1 MIVYGTR
8 LYGYCDEIEGV
19 GHVKTQFA
27 HIWFLPL
34 IPLKGF
40 FVFDGDDDRG
50 IQIPMRGKSVMSA
63 WLRSGFIFGGIGS
76 LVAGFAGFGSSA
88 LVGAAL
94 VVCAIACFAGFA
106 FSGRVLGKMSAERRA
121 ELLADTGLLEAMLR
135 AEAQIEAERPK
146 AAWEAPAQP
155 APPAAY
161 APAQPAA
168 PAGPPTGWP
177 EAQPAAAFQDP
188 QRRY

>member
-19 GHVKTQFA
+19 GHVATKFA

-34 IPLKGF
+34 IPLSGF

-50 IQIPMRGKSVMSA
+50 VEIPMRGKSVLSA

-76 LVAGFAGFGSSA
+76 LIAGFVGFGSSA
-88 LVGAAL
+88 LTGAAL
-94 VVCAIACFAGFA
+94 VVCAIACFVGFA
-106 FSGRVLGKMSAERRA
+106 FSGRVLGKMNEERRA
-121 ELLADTGLLEAMLR
+121 QLLADTGLLEAMAR

-155 APPAAY
+155 AAAAYSPAEQGAQPGPPA
-161 APAQPAA
+161 
-168 PAGPPTGWP
+168 GWP
-177 EAQPAAAFQDP
+177 QPAAAAFSDP
-188 QRRY
+188 NRRY

>member
-19 GHVKTQFA
+19 GHVATQFA

-50 IQIPMRGKSVMSA
+50 VEIPMRGKSVLSA

-76 LVAGFAGFGSSA
+76 LIAGFAGFGSSA
-88 LVGAAL
+88 LTGAAL
-94 VVCAIACFAGFA
+94 VVCAIACFVGFA
-106 FSGRVLGKMSAERRA
+106 LSGRVLGKMNDERRA
-121 ELLADTGLLEAMLR
+121 QLLSDTGLLEAMLQ
-135 AEAQIEAERPK
+135 AEARMEAERPK
-146 AAWEAPAQP
+146 AAWEPPVPTAGYASAQPAQP
-155 APPAAY
+155 AVQQGPPA
-161 APAQPAA
+161 
-168 PAGPPTGWP
+168 GWP
-177 EAQPAAAFQDP
+177 EAQPAAAFNDP
-188 QRRY
+188 NRY